1 MLVLRVIALLRMS
14 DDLKPIETLLLFPTL
29 AVEIMRILIY
39 STTSEPISLQEKSA
53 CLKDHFS
60 SCTQIDLFIVIH
72 NFNTS
77 SCSPTI

>member
-1 MLVLRVIALLRMS
+1 MLQVIALFRMS

-29 AVEIMRILIY
+29 AVESVRILIY
-39 STTSEPISLQEKSA
+39 STTSEPISLQEKIA
-53 CLKDHFS
+53 CLKDHFA

-72 NFNTS
+72 NFNAS